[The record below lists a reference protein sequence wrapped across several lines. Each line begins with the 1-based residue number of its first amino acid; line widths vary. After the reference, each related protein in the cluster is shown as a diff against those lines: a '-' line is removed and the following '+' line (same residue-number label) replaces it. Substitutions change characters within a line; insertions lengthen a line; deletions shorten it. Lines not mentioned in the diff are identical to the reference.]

1 MINRYLTTDAFREFN
16 KLALHV
22 QRWIVTTLFELTGE
36 NDLVLQQRFIQ
47 RFYELGLIPFIQH
60 INARINDNLLPFD
73 IQSITLVI
81 NKLKVN
87 THSGEISLT
96 FNGLIVAVAEFF
108 AHWLLTLKSIL
119 LGIAKVSTISSATLV
134 YGVGNESLVINATD
148 KRFIDFCEKGKIDPL
163 KDAQNLLIQSSIYT
177 GFISNRRFSYTKYP
191 HLGLLERAKLGF
203 RNRCLL
209 LINHLFLPLKFIF
222 KLIKFPVS
230 GVLAKDFALSIA
242 MNFLDKKGFIE
253 SVVITNS
260 NGKAQPLWMRGE
272 RQFQVHMVWYSQNT
286 RIHCYHGSEVVEKSM
301 PHIKHISADIHWVWT
316 ESYKAY
322 LLETLIMPSVIHV
335 VGPIL
340 WYLDNSKV
348 NNLKGIAV
356 FDVIPIVEDAWP
368 KFGMLD
374 NYYSAENA
382 IKFMADLLD
391 TLEEV
396 NTQIRTEYK
405 LFLKHKRDA
414 GHVLYSRDY
423 LDYIDDLVSQKKICL
438 FDYQINIYEMV
449 GNCELT
455 IAMPYTSP
463 VYVAT
468 EQKKPA
474 IYFDATEQ
482 LLPSYDASTYLYFA
496 SGKTALKTLL
506 MQHLIS

>member
-16 KLALHV
+16 KLALNV
-22 QRWIVTTLFELTGE
+22 QRWIVTTLIELTGK
-36 NDLVLQQRFIQ
+36 NDLALQQRFIQ
-47 RFYELGLIPFIQH
+47 RFYEIGLIPFIQT
-60 INARINDNLLPFD
+60 ISARVHDNLKPFD
-73 IQSITLVI
+73 TNATTLV
-81 NKLKVN
+81 LDKVIVN
-87 THSGEISLT
+87 PQTGKVSLSFSGFS
-96 FNGLIVAVAEFF
+96 FAVTEFF
-108 AHWLLTLKSIL
+108 AHWLLTLKAI
-119 LGIAKVSTISSATLV
+119 LGITKASAISTATLV
-134 YGVGNESLVINATD
+134 YGVGDESLVANATD
-148 KRFIDFCEKGKIDPL
+148 HRFIDFCENCNIDPL
-163 KDAQNLLIQSSIYT
+163 NSAKKLLIQSSKHSCFITNNKYIYT
-177 GFISNRRFSYTKYP
+177 QYP
-191 HLGLLERAKLGF
+191 HLQLLERAKLGLIS
-203 RNRCLL
+203 RCLL
-209 LINHLFLPLKFIF
+209 LLNHFFLPLQFIF
-222 KLIKFPVS
+222 NLIKLPVS
-230 GVLAKDFALSIA
+230 GVLAKDYLLSAA
-242 MNFLDKKGFIE
+242 MSFLDKNGCID

-260 NGKAQPLWMRGE
+260 NGKAQPLWMRGK
-272 RQFQVHMVWYSQNT
+272 RQFQVHMLWYSQNT
-286 RIHCYHGSEVVEKSM
+286 RTHCYHGSVGVEKSM

-396 NTQIRTEYK
+396 NTQTHTEYK

-438 FDYQINIYEMV
+438 FDYQTNIYEMV
-449 GNCELT
+449 SNCELT

-468 EQKKPA
+468 EQKTPA

-482 LLPSYDASTYLYFA
+482 LLPSYDTSTYLYFA
-496 SGKTALKTLL
+496 SGKTELKTLL
-506 MQHLIS
+506 MQHLI

>member
-22 QRWIVTTLFELTGE
+22 QKWIVTSLVGLRGE

-60 INARINDNLLPFD
+60 INARINANLLPLD
-73 IQSITLVI
+73 IQSIILVI

-87 THSGEISLT
+87 IHSGEISLT
-96 FNGLIVAVAEFF
+96 FSGLIAAVAEFF

-119 LGIAKVSTISSATLV
+119 LGIAKVSSISSATLV
-134 YGVGNESLVINATD
+134 YGVGNESLVINSTD
-148 KRFIDFCEKGKIDPL
+148 QRFIDFCENCNIVPL
-163 KDAQNLLIQSSIYT
+163 NSAKKLLIHSTKHTDFITNNKYIYT
-177 GFISNRRFSYTKYP
+177 QYP
-191 HLGLLERAKLGF
+191 HLQLLERAKLGF
-203 RNRCLL
+203 ISRCLL
-209 LINHLFLPLKFIF
+209 LLDHFFLPLQFIF
-222 KLIKFPVS
+222 NLIKLPVS
-230 GVLAKDFALSIA
+230 GILAKDYALSAA
-242 MNFLDKKGFIE
+242 MSCLDKNGCID

-286 RIHCYHGSEVVEKSM
+286 RTHCYHGSEVLEKSM

-340 WYLDNSKV
+340 LYLDDSKV

-382 IKFMADLLD
+382 IKFMADLLE

-396 NTQIRTEYK
+396 NTQTCKEYK
-405 LFLKHKRDA
+405 LFLKHKRDP

-438 FDYQINIYEMV
+438 FDYQTNIYEMV

-455 IAMPYTSP
+455 IAMPYTST
-463 VYVAT
+463 VYVAS

-482 LLPSYDASTYLYFA
+482 LLPSYDASTNLYFA
-496 SGKTALKTLL
+496 SGKTVLKTLL